1 MITLD
6 NKWKALNGD
15 ERYVLCLGGRGSG
28 KSFSVA
34 FYTLML
40 TFELGHRIL
49 YTRKTMT
56 SAHMSIIPQFKE
68 VLEASGLED
77 AFDVTNTSITNIGT
91 GSEILFKGLTTSSG
105 ENTAA
110 LKSLTGITTVVV
122 DEAEE
127 LMDESLFQKVDLSVR
142 VKGIKNKMILVMNP
156 TTKEHWSYERLYLN
170 KHRDDVCV
178 IETTYLDNADNL
190 SDSFLAQAKRMQQV
204 APMQYNHTFLGAWRD
219 KAEGVIYS
227 NWSTGR
233 VEDESLPTYFGYDDG
248 FSNDPAALV
257 EVRVDKKQRKLFVK
271 ERLYLT
277 GLIEAEKVNKLS
289 QRIGKAICYA
299 DCASPSVIEAM
310 RRRVGQNFRPASKP
324 SGSIIA
330 GIEVLRDYELIIDPE
345 SSNLIKELNNFT
357 WNDKKAGVPNSGYD
371 HLLDALRY
379 VAFMELRVKPS
390 YNKGARFNKRP
401 TVTYN

>member
-1 MITLD
+1 
-6 NKWKALNGD
+6 
-15 ERYVLCLGGRGSG
+15 
-28 KSFSVA
+28 
-34 FYTLML
+34 
-40 TFELGHRIL
+40 
-49 YTRKTMT
+49 
-56 SAHMSIIPQFKE
+56 
-68 VLEASGLED
+68 
-77 AFDVTNTSITNIGT
+77 
-91 GSEILFKGLTTSSG
+91 
-105 ENTAA
+105 
-110 LKSLTGITTVVV
+110 
-122 DEAEE
+122 
-127 LMDESLFQKVDLSVR
+127 MDESLFQKVDLSVR

-178 IETTYLDNADNL
+178 IETTYLDNAENL

-271 ERLYLT
+271 ERLYHT

-390 YNKGARFNKRP
+390 FNTGARFNKRP
-401 TVTYN
+401 TVIYN